1 MAEYQDR
8 EHFIPLRKSDLIEL
22 LSRDKQLSAAEREP
36 FRQFCTLVSA
46 VFHFEY
52 LRQLEDLKDTYAPF
66 DPDADTKPLQPVSD
80 AQRLK
85 NEVELFEKFTSLME
99 RANFKRLKREEVERA
114 LQEVASVS
122 GINTHVDLGMF
133 ESLELFVRGDVM
145 GTHSPPLV
153 GQAGQNGRNPH
164 PALPAPRADREAS
177 AAQAT
182 RPRHRHLAGVPEDF
196 QGHPQ
201 GGSGYALA
209 RRTVRFSRLD
219 QALIIYPL
227 AAGIGLTL
235 YNIGASIME
244 SSLAAAGSLVTWG
257 LAGAI
262 GGYGYKSYHSYQ
274 VKKQDYSLK
283 LTKSLYYKSLDNNTG
298 VLMRLLD
305 EAEEQECRETFL
317 AYFCLWKYAPPE
329 GWTAE
334 QLDDYVELYL
344 EGNANLKVDFE
355 IGDALAKLER
365 LKIVR
370 KIGDSLPR
378 PTARQGVGDARLDVG
393 QLFQV
398 QSVGTGA
405 SRRSSNLS
413 SRLAEATRPQVKLWR
428 SNAKWRSTSSD
439 VPNGSPLGRMVVGS
453 LSTVPTFSASSTAS
467 TPRPRQATSNSVCR
481 SCLWSGRLANPT
493 RPSVFRGEPS
503 MRSGSLPIASARSSE
518 VLSEPEA

>member
-133 ESLELFVRGDVM
+133 ENLELFVRGDVM
-145 GTHSPPLV
+145 GTIRRRSWAKLGKTEEIRIPLYQRLV
-153 GQAGQNGRNPH
+153 LIVKLRPH
-164 PALPAPRADREAS
+164 KRLDRDIDTSRVYLKIFKDIPKADQDTLLP
-177 AAQAT
+177 
-182 RPRHRHLAGVPEDF
+182 GV
-196 QGHPQ
+196 
-201 GGSGYALA
+201 
-209 RRTVRFSRLD
+209 RVRFSRLD

-370 KIGDSLPR
+370 KIGDSLR
-378 PTARQGVGDARLDVG
+378 CPTARQGAGDARLDVG

-398 QSVGTGA
+398 Q
-405 SRRSSNLS
+405 
-413 SRLAEATRPQVKLWR
+413 
-428 SNAKWRSTSSD
+428 
-439 VPNGSPLGRMVVGS
+439 
-453 LSTVPTFSASSTAS
+453 
-467 TPRPRQATSNSVCR
+467 
-481 SCLWSGRLANPT
+481 
-493 RPSVFRGEPS
+493 
-503 MRSGSLPIASARSSE
+503 
-518 VLSEPEA
+518 